1 MLRIEVF
8 SRACIS
14 ILRERKRIYFLLVEK
29 EEEKKKQDEEEEE
42 EVEEEEEEELVA
54 DVDFAHYHSLLFVT
68 RFVRVRS

>member
-29 EEEKKKQDEEEEE
+29 EEETKKQDEEEEE

-68 RFVRVRS
+68 HFVRVRS